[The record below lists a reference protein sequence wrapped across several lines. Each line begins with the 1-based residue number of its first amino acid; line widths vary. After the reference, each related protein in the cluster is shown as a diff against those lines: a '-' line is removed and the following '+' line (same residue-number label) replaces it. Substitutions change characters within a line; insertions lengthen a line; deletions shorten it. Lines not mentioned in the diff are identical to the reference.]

1 MSDSP
6 KLRTAKAEREVWV
19 VEGAPIAVRA
29 ESAIAVLHKRIARL
43 CAALERFAEAV
54 KRKYQ

>member
-1 MSDSP
+1 M
-6 KLRTAKAEREVWV
+6 LRTTKAEREVWV